1 MAQAIYPS
9 KAQQLSRR
17 YCGPSKASSVTQLSE
32 SQAPCPRALGIQA
45 RQRPCRRTHWHAIGH
60 TGQAA
65 STMEIRNMKGD
76 REAEGVNKPPAAQA
90 SLASLHFPLLLYPP
104 SLPLKH
110 TADEQGLEIALG
122 EAMKTRIVTH
132 AACALRC
139 NPNCGRGKLLSRSAA

>member
-1 MAQAIYPS
+1 
-9 KAQQLSRR
+9 
-17 YCGPSKASSVTQLSE
+17 
-32 SQAPCPRALGIQA
+32 
-45 RQRPCRRTHWHAIGH
+45 
-60 TGQAA
+60 
-65 STMEIRNMKGD
+65 MKGD